1 MGKAFE
7 MWWRTIITVTM
18 AATFSIAPGQAQDY
32 NPADRAV
39 VIEAQMTD
47 DERLQLLHSVMTVS
61 FPGTALPEQAK
72 GVKPMAGY
80 VPGIDRLGVPSLT
93 MTDAS
98 LGVTNPLGS
107 RPGDWA
113 TALPS
118 SLSLAASFDPGLAYA
133 SGAMVGREARA
144 KGFNVLLSGGANLAR
159 DWFGGRNFE
168 YLGEDPLLAGVL
180 AGESIRGTQDQKVI
194 ATVKHFSL
202 NSQET
207 LRHWLDARIDE
218 AAHRE
223 SDLLAFQIAIER
235 GQPGSVMAAY
245 NKVNGVYAS
254 ENSHLLTRV
263 LKEDWAYPGWVMSD
277 WGAVHGIAGFAAGL
291 DQQSGAQL
299 DEKIWFGA
307 PLREALAVGNAPANR
322 LSDAVRRILQSIFA
336 VGADW
341 PKMETAFDDRAH
353 AALARR
359 SAAEGMVLLKNDG
372 ILPLANAA
380 TRILVVGGYA
390 DAGVM
395 SGFGSSQVTPKGGHA
410 AVIPVGGRNGLG
422 QLARQHLLPSSPLR
436 ALRAALPDATISY
449 NSGYFLESA
458 AAEAQRVDLVVVV
471 ATQWQSEVL
480 DGTSFH
486 LPLGQD
492 GLIAAVA
499 AANSNVVVVLQTGNP
514 VAMPWLDKVR
524 GVLQAWYPGQEGGP
538 AIADILSGAVNPS
551 GRLPISFPVAPATT
565 PRALPPGLGE
575 ADGTAVAVDYSEGS
589 DVGYRWQAR
598 QRHTPLFAFGH
609 GLSYTRFEQGALE
622 IPGREARSARVTVRN
637 SGTVAGSEVVQLYYL
652 GTAKRPTLRLAG
664 FAKLALQ
671 PGEERTV
678 DFAIERRVLAEWS
691 DGQWEIDEGEHRF
704 ALGRSA
710 IDLDGAVAI
719 SLAKARFGP

>member
-1 MGKAFE
+1 ME
-7 MWWRTIITVTM
+7 WRAIITIAM
-18 AATFSIAPGQAQDY
+18 AASISIAPGQAKDEH
-32 NPADRAV
+32 PSAKAA

-61 FPGTALPEQAK
+61 FPGAVIPEQAK

-80 VPGIDRLGVPSLT
+80 VPGIDRLGVPDLT

-118 SLSLAASFDPGLAYA
+118 SLSLAASFDSELAYTT
-133 SGAMVGREARA
+133 GAMVGREARA

-168 YLGEDPLLAGVL
+168 YLGEDPLLAGVV
-180 AGESIRGTQDQKVI
+180 AGESIRGTQDQNVI
-194 ATVKHFSL
+194 ATVKHLSL

-207 LRHWLDARIDE
+207 LRHWLDAQIDE
-218 AAHRE
+218 ASHRE

-235 GQPGSVMAAY
+235 GKPGAVMAAY
-245 NKVNGVYAS
+245 NKVNGLYAS
-254 ENSHLLTRV
+254 ENAHLLTKV

-277 WGAVHGIAGFAAGL
+277 WGAVHGIAGFSAGL

-307 PLREALAVGNAPANR
+307 PLRAALADGKAPRSR
-322 LSDAVRRILQSIFA
+322 LSDAVRRILHSIYA

-341 PKMETAFDDRAH
+341 PKAESAFDDRAH

-359 SAAEGMVLLKNDG
+359 ASADGMVLLKNDG
-372 ILPLANAA
+372 ILPLENAA
-380 TRILVVGGYA
+380 KRILVVGGYA

-410 AVIPVGGRNGLG
+410 VVIPVGGRDGLG

-436 ALRAALPDATISY
+436 ALRAALPAVKIGY
-449 NSGYFLESA
+449 NSGYFPESA
-458 AAEAQRVDLVVVV
+458 AAEAQRADLVVVV

-492 GLIAAVA
+492 ELIAAVA
-499 AANSNVVVVLQTGNP
+499 AANPNVVVVLQTGNP
-514 VAMPWLDKVR
+514 VAMPWLGQVK

-538 AIADILSGAVNPS
+538 AIADILTGAVNPS
-551 GRLPISFPVAPATT
+551 GRLPITFPALPEST

-575 ADGTAVAVDYSEGS
+575 PDGTAVAVDYREGS
-589 DVGYRWQAR
+589 DVGYRWQALKG
-598 QRHTPLFAFGH
+598 HKPLFAFGH
-609 GLSYTRFEQGALE
+609 GLSYTRFEQSALE
-622 IPGREARSARVTVRN
+622 IREGVVPTARVTVRN
-637 SGTVAGSEVVQLYYL
+637 SGAVAGSDVVQLYYL

-671 PGEERTV
+671 PGEESSV
-678 DFAIERRVLAEWS
+678 DLAIERRILAHWS
-691 DGQWEIDEGEHRF
+691 DEGWEIDAGAHRF

-710 IDLDGAVAI
+710 ADLDNAVTI
-719 SLAKARFGP
+719 PMSKARFGP